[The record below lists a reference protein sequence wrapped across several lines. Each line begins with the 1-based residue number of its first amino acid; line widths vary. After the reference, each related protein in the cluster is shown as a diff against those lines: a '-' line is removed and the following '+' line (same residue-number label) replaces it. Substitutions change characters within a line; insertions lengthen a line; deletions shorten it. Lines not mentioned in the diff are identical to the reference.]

1 MPNVKPKTVRLDPDE
16 LSKVEEMAK
25 ARKVSESVLMA
36 SFIREGLRNETLLHA
51 VLDQEFA
58 NLRRESIVTQTL
70 ACTSIA
76 AALQLGVTLLEKNPG
91 ETDEAFTARKKSFLD
106 SSLQH
111 AFRLGNQVFD
121 IQQASRR
128 SK

>member
-1 MPNVKPKTVRLDPDE
+1 MSTVKPMTVRLEQDE
-16 LSKVEEMAK
+16 KDKVKEIAK
-25 ARKVSESVLMA
+25 ARNVSESVLMA
-36 SFIREGLRNETLLHA
+36 SFIRDGLRNETLLNA
-51 VLDQEFA
+51 ILDQEFT
-58 NLRRESIVTQTL
+58 NLKREDVVTQTL
-70 ACTSIA
+70 ACTAIA

-91 ETDEAFTARKKSFLD
+91 ETDDAFTARKKTFLD
-106 SSLQH
+106 ASLQS

>member
-1 MPNVKPKTVRLDPDE
+1 MSTLKPMTVRLEPAE
-16 LSKVEEMAK
+16 IVEIKEMAK

-36 SFIREGLRNETLLHA
+36 SFIRDGLRNETLLHA
-51 VLDQEFA
+51 ILNQEFS
-58 NLRRESIVTQTL
+58 NLRREDVLTQTL
-70 ACTSIA
+70 ACTAIA

-91 ETDEAFTARKKSFLD
+91 ETDESFTARKKTFLD
-106 SSLQH
+106 SSLQN